1 MELLCVVMVRQ
12 ALRRAPF
19 ISRVRAARRALSDF
33 AAGKAASKAES
44 SVAGCQTRP
53 RPAHS
58 TAFDRAPACAQPAL
72 VSRPSPRPLSCA
84 HLPPGLN
91 TYRLQ
96 VRPGRIGRPGHH
108 APPRPCPARSPRLR
122 WARPGHPA
130 CSSVTRPARTGPITR

>member
-1 MELLCVVMVRQ
+1 MVMVRQ

-53 RPAHS
+53 IPRHLIEH
-58 TAFDRAPACAQPAL
+58 QPVL
-72 VSRPSPRPLSCA
+72 NLLWVFRPSPRPLSCA

-130 CSSVTRPARTGPITR
+130 CSSVTRPARTGPIT